1 MPGQSWSKEIHEA
14 LPTNLPFMDIQ
25 CFIYQP
31 DSMKWVPSE
40 SEVSGW
46 SVKVKCEMIREHLM
60 VNGLDE
66 KLWYEPPSSW
76 LEYFGIMLEGYAEVI
91 PKSKARRSQPSSKSD
106 IPNNSKEE

>member
-1 MPGQSWSKEIHEA
+1 MPRQSWSEEIHEA
-14 LPTNLPFMDIQ
+14 LPTNLLFVDVKH
-25 CFIYQP
+25 FIYQP

-46 SVKVKCEMIREHLM
+46 FVKDKCEMIRECLR

-76 LEYFGIMLEGYAEVI
+76 LEYFGISLEEYAEVI
-91 PKSKARRSQPSSKSD
+91 PKSKAR
-106 IPNNSKEE
+106 